1 MGGMCFAGV
10 FSAAKA
16 DFPRAAMAFGIFH
29 QMRSSFTAEAEMMI
43 SSYKLRLCHTVTTE
57 KEMDISPW
65 WQQLFYFYHTCH
77 T

>member
-1 MGGMCFAGV
+1 
-10 FSAAKA
+10 
-16 DFPRAAMAFGIFH
+16 MAFGIFH